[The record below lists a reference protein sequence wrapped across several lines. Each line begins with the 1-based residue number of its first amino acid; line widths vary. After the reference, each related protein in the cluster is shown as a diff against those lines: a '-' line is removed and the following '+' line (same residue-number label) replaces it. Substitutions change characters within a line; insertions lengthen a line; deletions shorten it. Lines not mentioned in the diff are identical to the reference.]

1 MSDEVPKL
9 DRELVEDCLNRI
21 SAGDKDAAFD
31 LAQLYMARVVH
42 KDVNSTLDVI
52 EGLARQSAALGSE
65 EAAEFL
71 SSDWPELRLVFER
84 RLTRVLRSDS

>member
-1 MSDEVPKL
+1 MSDEVPKF
-9 DRELVEDCLNRI
+9 DRELVKDCLNRI

-42 KDVNSTLDVI
+42 KDVSSTLDVI
-52 EGLARQSAALGSE
+52 EGLARQSAVQGSE

-71 SSDWPELRLVFER
+71 SSDWPELRLVLER
-84 RLTRVLRSDS
+84 RLTRVLRSDE